1 MNITYYT
8 NNNYI
13 NTIYCL
19 PILPTLPHNPKNIK
33 TMNEEDL
40 KKFTTWFC
48 SRFDTMQTD
57 MAMVAV
63 SLAGHPH
70 TTEKVAVAIIKRYA
84 DRKGKALILTGEKGE
99 VLTLNKK

>member
-19 PILPTLPHNPKNIK
+19 PILPTLPHNPKTTKN
-33 TMNEEDL
+33 MNEEDL

-48 SRFDTMQTD
+48 SRFSVQQTD
-57 MAMVAV
+57 LAIVAL
-63 SLAGHPH
+63 SLAGHLH
-70 TTEKVAVAIIKRYA
+70 TTEKAAKAIIKRQA
-84 DRKGKALILTGEKGE
+84 HRKGKALILTGEKGE
-99 VLTLNKK
+99 SLTINK

>member
-8 NNNYI
+8 NNSYI

-40 KKFTTWFC
+40 QKFITWFC
-48 SRFDTMQTD
+48 SRFSVQQSD

-63 SLAGHPH
+63 SLAGHLH
-70 TTEKVAVAIIKRYA
+70 TTEKAAVAIIKRYA
-84 DRKGKALILTGEKGE
+84 DRKGKALILEGEKGE
-99 VLTLNKK
+99 VLTVNK

>member
-19 PILPTLPHNPKNIK
+19 PILPTLPHNPKTTKN
-33 TMNEEDL
+33 MNEEDL

-57 MAMVAV
+57 MAQRQ
-63 SLAGHPH
+63 SPDP
-70 TTEKVAVAIIKRYA
+70 
-84 DRKGKALILTGEKGE
+84 DRREGRVI
-99 VLTLNKK
+99 NY